1 MGASV
6 CIIIQTQ
13 KAFHTILSEV
23 KRNRANY
30 TLFRNIK
37 VKYASN
43 LANKCCPNLI
53 MNQLLF
59 NYFHTLAEI
68 E

>member
-30 TLFRNIK
+30 TLFRNMK
-37 VKYASN
+37 VKYTSN
-43 LANKCCPNLI
+43 LAYNLI